1 MPTPVTAASSS
12 GATLPNNVA
21 STSKEAGEEPKQPA
35 KMSAKD
41 FIFGKLIGEGSF
53 SMVYLAKEIRTNKEY
68 AIKVCYKQHILREK
82 KQRAIMREK
91 QILRILSARP
101 HPFFIRLHSTF
112 HDANKLYFVVTYAK
126 NGELLPHIVKYGSFD
141 ADVTR
146 FYTAEIISALEHLHS
161 LGIVHRDLKPENILL
176 DERMHIQITDFG
188 SAKIISREFCD
199 EVDIGEIELNG
210 HNSFVGTAQYVS
222 PEMLSDKSC
231 SPSTDLW
238 ALGCIIYQMIS
249 GLPPFRASNEYLT
262 FQKILK
268 LKYDFPD
275 GFNHVVRDLVES
287 LLVIDPNQRLG
298 AASKG
303 GYPALKGHEF
313 FTEVRWEK
321 LPEMEPPKMLPFLPG
336 TSSNEELRSHY
347 CVPDDLE
354 PGLDDKQMTRLLG
367 LAFQD
372 DDGPA
377 VSSPTSPSQQQPQQQ
392 QPQQQRT
399 QPQQRISRTQLHILD
414 FGPEEHSRRFQKQAE
429 TNPYHKFVQG
439 NLILKQG
446 LVDKRKGLFAR
457 RRMLLLTTGPHLYY
471 VDPTAMVLKGEIP
484 WSPELRPEPKN
495 FKTFFVHTPNRTYYL
510 EDPEGYALAW
520 CKAIDEVRKATYN
533 QADDAS

>member
-1 MPTPVTAASSS
+1 MPVAAAAATSS
-12 GATLPNNVA
+12 GGGLPNNVA
-21 STSKEAGEEPKQPA
+21 APKTGEEPKQPA
-35 KMSAKD
+35 KMSAND

-126 NGELLPHIVKYGSFD
+126 NGELLPHIVKFGSFD

-146 FYTAEIISALEHLHS
+146 FYSAEIISALEHLHS

-199 EVDIGEIELNG
+199 EMDIGEIELNG

-268 LKYDFPD
+268 LKYEFPD
-275 GFNHVVRDLVES
+275 GFNAVVRDLVEN
-287 LLVIDPNQRLG
+287 LLVIDPTQRLG
-298 AASKG
+298 AAARG
-303 GYPALKGHEF
+303 GYPALKKHEF
-313 FTEVRWEK
+313 FTEVRWEQ
-321 LPEMEPPKMLPFLPG
+321 LADMEPPKMLPFLPG
-336 TSSNEELRSHY
+336 TSSNEELRSRYH
-347 CVPDDLE
+347 VPDDLE

-377 VSSPTSPSQQQPQQQ
+377 TPVTLAPPQQPQPPQQQPQ
-392 QPQQQRT
+392 RT
-399 QPQQRISRTQLHILD
+399 QRISRTQLHILD
-414 FGPEEHSRRFQKQAE
+414 FGPEEHSRRLQKQADS
-429 TNPYHKFVQG
+429 NPYHKFVQG

-471 VDPTAMVLKGEIP
+471 VDPQAMVLKGEIP

-520 CKAIDEVRKATYN
+520 CKAIDEVRKATYS
-533 QADDAS
+533 QSEDATS